1 MFETFSAFYK
11 LIETYHLFFKGDYV
25 FFITLTVPIDPCE
38 ALLARTSA
46 RTGQYK
52 DTDKYLL

>member
-1 MFETFSAFYK
+1 MLETFSAFIHS
-11 LIETYHLFFKGDYV
+11 LSFVKGDYV
-25 FFITLTVPIDPCE
+25 FFITLTVSIDPCE

-46 RTGQYK
+46 RTGQCQ